1 MDNHNTKQ
9 KQISTN
15 GYDIIL
21 DTYNK
26 YKYPII
32 ENQINALTFPWK
44 LQNGSDIIDTMK
56 FCQKELDEEFN
67 NLK

>member
-1 MDNHNTKQ
+1 MDNKKTKQ
-9 KQISTN
+9 KQNSTN

-32 ENQINALTFPWK
+32 ENQFNALTFPWK
-44 LQNGSDIIDTMK
+44 LQNETDIIDTMK

-67 NLK
+67 NNK